1 MSASSSSGVSVT
13 VWRRPS
19 SSIFSARIQW
29 KLPPYDPLPGHAA
42 HYAAYRRHWSLGRYC
57 QLLPLSVI
65 GPNGRAARPICRPG
79 DATAGPSSRSTN
91 ELLSGSTLSSEE
103 ALPAVSRLRSS
114 LSRARLSD
122 RLLFLLIVKQV
133 HTSSLPPS
141 PRRPDPSHAEHEH
154 HQHGGGGNRTESGSS
169 GSFGRGVRVPSSSLG
184 SIAEAPSC
192 RPWDREDLMKRLAT
206 FKAMTWFGKPKVI
219 NPVNC
224 ARRGWINVEMEVIA
238 CESCGARLLFP
249 TPSSWSLQ
257 QVEKAAAV
265 FSLELNNRH
274 KLLCPW
280 IDNACDETL
289 ALFPPT
295 PPQSLIESYNMRSCA
310 LLKLSALPLI
320 SSSAMDYM
328 KMKNPQLE
336 NFLSEPPH
344 YPINF
349 SKTLKI
355 VDGSADQAVIGSLTF
370 VNNVWKI
377 ICLCGWEPRLL
388 PYVVDCQ
395 DLSNPLTQS
404 APTPKSSLQ
413 LHGEQNDGLA
423 IYSRGIE
430 SIESA
435 TLDVA
440 QDSYDPASS
449 VLECKFCGAC
459 VALWAIETVQRP
471 LELYTVLADSSDQNE
486 SITSSM
492 ITSKADTSG
501 TINSKLETFDTSRGS
516 HTLDD
521 GSGLK
526 ERSPGLNLTI
536 AGGPPPATQNFQP
549 RVSFPIISRHLRT
562 QFISSKHEKSFRDQA
577 NSECLQVED
586 CPLRSENEMTEG
598 LIIPDGPGLLKRKRN
613 ENENLSGNNEDNA
626 ITSFKG
632 EIAGASSSSGA
643 NNSTNEEGVT
653 DDGNLK
659 NQVGIQNVLEVSQ
672 GNKED
677 TVDREASY
685 KTLEIAGEAASTK
698 AIDTQNCSEIELV
711 EEQDNGTKF
720 NNDIL
725 TSESI
730 PHNLVPNSGDLTASV
745 SATDAA
751 IASACANIGNGKRST
766 GIQYYQASQFDPI
779 RQHRPYCP
787 WVAPED
793 GEAMPGWRLTLAAL
807 VLRKKELL
815 TSREETS
822 STLLDDVDDPV
833 VSVRKL
839 FMSPRPKRP
848 KGAH

>member
-1 MSASSSSGVSVT
+1 M
-13 VWRRPS
+13 
-19 SSIFSARIQW
+19 
-29 KLPPYDPLPGHAA
+29 
-42 HYAAYRRHWSLGRYC
+42 WSTA
-57 QLLPLSVI
+57 PI
-65 GPNGRAARPICRPG
+65 PN
-79 DATAGPSSRSTN
+79 
-91 ELLSGSTLSSEE
+91 
-103 ALPAVSRLRSS
+103 
-114 LSRARLSD
+114 
-122 RLLFLLIVKQV
+122 
-133 HTSSLPPS
+133 
-141 PRRPDPSHAEHEH
+141 
-154 HQHGGGGNRTESGSS
+154 
-169 GSFGRGVRVPSSSLG
+169 SFV
-184 SIAEAPSC
+184 
-192 RPWDREDLMKRLAT
+192 M
-206 FKAMTWFGKPKVI
+206 
-219 NPVNC
+219 
-224 ARRGWINVEMEVIA
+224 VIA
-238 CESCGARLLFP
+238 
-249 TPSSWSLQ
+249 T
-257 QVEKAAAV
+257 
-265 FSLELNNRH
+265 SLELNNRH

-289 ALFPPT
+289 SLFPPT

-320 SSSAMDYM
+320 SSSAIDYM

-349 SKTLKI
+349 SKSLKI
-355 VDGSADQAVIGSLTF
+355 VDGSVCKDMDSGLGTAAHDLFYQ
-370 VNNVWKI
+370 VWKI

-395 DLSNPLTQS
+395 DLSNPLAQS

-413 LHGEQNDGLA
+413 LHTEQKDGLV
-423 IYSRGIE
+423 IYSREIE
-430 SIESA
+430 STESA

-459 VALWAIETVQRP
+459 VALWAFETVQRP
-471 LELYTVLADSSDQNE
+471 LELYTLLADSSDQNE
-486 SITSSM
+486 SITSIM
-492 ITSKADTSG
+492 ITSKAETSG
-501 TINSKLETFDTSRGS
+501 TINSNLGTFDTSRGS

-526 ERSPGLNLTI
+526 ERSLGLNLTI

-562 QFISSKHEKSFRDQA
+562 KFISSKHEKSFRDQA
-577 NSECLQVED
+577 NSECLRVED
-586 CPLRSENEMTEG
+586 FPSWSENEMTED
-598 LIIPDGPGLLKRKRN
+598 LIVPDGPGLLKRKRN
-613 ENENLSGNNEDNA
+613 ENENLSGSNEDNA
-626 ITSFKG
+626 IISFKG
-632 EIAGASSSSGA
+632 EIAGASTSNGA
-643 NNSTNEEGVT
+643 NNSANEEGVI

-677 TVDREASY
+677 TVDREASH
-685 KTLEIAGEAASTK
+685 KKLEIAGESASTK
-698 AIDTQNCSEIELV
+698 AVDTQNCSEIELV

-725 TSESI
+725 TSESM
-730 PHNLVPNSGDLTASV
+730 PHNLVPNSGDLTASA

-751 IASACANIGNGKRST
+751 LASACANIGNGEKNFMLKTKMNNQSINRSDLVELKKHDAKDKFGKRST
-766 GIQYYQASQFDPI
+766 GIQYYQANQFDPI

-807 VLRKKELL
+807 VLREKELS
-815 TSREETS
+815 TSREESS
-822 STLLDDVDDPV
+822 STWLDDVDDPV

>member
-1 MSASSSSGVSVT
+1 MAAGDPEKRLQRVMEKLSHSPKLRPALAS
-13 VWRRPS
+13 
-19 SSIFSARIQW
+19 
-29 KLPPYDPLPGHAA
+29 
-42 HYAAYRRHWSLGRYC
+42 
-57 QLLPLSVI
+57 
-65 GPNGRAARPICRPG
+65 
-79 DATAGPSSRSTN
+79 
-91 ELLSGSTLSSEE
+91 
-103 ALPAVSRLRSS
+103 
-114 LSRARLSD
+114 
-122 RLLFLLIVKQV
+122 
-133 HTSSLPPS
+133 
-141 PRRPDPSHAEHEH
+141 
-154 HQHGGGGNRTESGSS
+154 GNRTESGSS

-355 VDGSADQAVIGSLTF
+355 VDGSVCKDMDSGLGTAANDLFYQ
-370 VNNVWKI
+370 VWKI

-751 IASACANIGNGKRST
+751 IASACANIGNGENNSMLKTKMNNQSINRSDLVEFKKNDDAKDKFGKRST